1 MSVEL
6 TRESRKA
13 LKNAYDLYCERRKA
27 GQSKAAAV
35 YFADPVW
42 DSGPKI
48 EGMEDAKSELKN
60 AGFIKC
66 DIVGGFTLLD
76 KAIIF
81 MENFTKDSILK
92 WLEFGSNF
100 IP

>member
-6 TRESRKA
+6 TKESRKV
-13 LKNAYDLYCERRKA
+13 LKNVYDLYCERRKA
-27 GQSKAAAV
+27 GQSKSASI
-35 YFADPVW
+35 YFANPQW
-42 DSGPKI
+42 DGGPKI
-48 EGMEDAKSELKN
+48 NGMEDAKSELSK

-66 DIVGGFTLLD
+66 DIVGGFTLMD

-81 MENFTKDSILK
+81 MENFTKDSIFK

>member
-1 MSVEL
+1 MSAEL

-13 LKNAYDLYCERRKA
+13 LKNAYDLYCERRKG
-27 GQSKAAAV
+27 GQPKSAAI
-35 YFADPVW
+35 YFADPKW
-42 DSGPKI
+42 NGGPTI
-48 EGMEDAKSELKN
+48 EGMEDAKSELSN

-92 WLEFGSNF
+92 WLEFGSKF

>member
-6 TRESRKA
+6 TKDSRKA
-13 LKNAYDLYCERRKA
+13 LKNAYDLYCERRKE
-27 GQSKAAAV
+27 GQSKSAAV
-35 YFADPVW
+35 YFADPEW
-42 DSGPKI
+42 GGGPKI
-48 EGMEDAKSELKN
+48 DGMKDAKPELSN

-66 DIVGGFTLLD
+66 DILGGFELLD

-81 MENFTKDSILK
+81 MENFRKDSILK

-100 IP
+100 MP